1 MSLKNQTVDVYK
13 EGTQTD
19 WGKVT
24 IYLMVCFFL
33 IQLIAVFVVYYLFG
47 KEQARM
53 AFLVVAGIDGLLLFG
68 GILIGIAYAFLRL
81 AGRLINEHQAAD
93 DNGEASRI
101 AATLAGTAELIGS
114 AAQTNRNQ
122 VNADKLA
129 LQWMTLTQREANRL
143 AEERGKKPLPTDD
156 DLLKHLLGSD
166 EPLLLTEGDDE

>member
-13 EGTQTD
+13 EGTKTD
-19 WGKVT
+19 WGKTSV
-24 IYLMVCFFL
+24 YLLVCGFL
-33 IQLIAVFVVYYLFG
+33 IQMIAVAGAYFLFDV
-47 KEQARM
+47 EAARM
-53 AFLVVAGIDGLLLFG
+53 AFLIVAAVDGLLLFG

-101 AATLAGTAELIGS
+101 AATLAGTADLIGS

-143 AEERGKKPLPTDD
+143 ADERGKKPQPTDD

>member
-1 MSLKNQTVDVYK
+1 MSLRNQTVDVYK

-19 WGKVT
+19 WGKIT

-53 AFLVVAGIDGLLLFG
+53 AFLVVAALDGLLLFG
-68 GILIGIAYAFLRL
+68 GILVGIAYMFLRL

-93 DNGEASRI
+93 DTGEASRI
-101 AATLAGTAELIGS
+101 AATLAGTADLIGS

-143 AEERGKKPLPTDD
+143 AEERGKKPQPTDD

-166 EPLLLTEGDDE
+166 EPLLLTNGDDE

>member
-1 MSLKNQTVDVYK
+1 MALKNQTVDVYK

-19 WGKVT
+19 WGKVS
-24 IYLMVCFFL
+24 IYFMVCFFL

-53 AFLVVAGIDGLLLFG
+53 AFLIVAGLDGLLLFG
-68 GILIGIAYAFLRL
+68 GILIGIAYMFLRL

-93 DNGEASRI
+93 DSGEANRI
-101 AATLAGTAELIGS
+101 AATLAGTADLIGS

-143 AEERGKKPLPTDD
+143 AEERKGQPSNDD
-156 DLLKHLLGSD
+156 DLLKHLLGGD
-166 EPLLLTEGDDE
+166 EPLLLTNGDDE